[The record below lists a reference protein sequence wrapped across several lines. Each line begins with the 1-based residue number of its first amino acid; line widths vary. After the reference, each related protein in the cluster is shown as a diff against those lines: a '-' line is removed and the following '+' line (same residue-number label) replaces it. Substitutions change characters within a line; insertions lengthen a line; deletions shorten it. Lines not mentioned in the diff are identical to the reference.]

1 MEQQIND
8 QEKLLRDQFFEVLE
22 NRRIK
27 TVFQPIISLRDG
39 AVYGYEALSRGPF
52 DSKMHSPN
60 VLFDYADRYDQLW
73 ELELLCRTRALESVC
88 RLQKSFR
95 LFLNVNPN
103 VLHDPEFQKGL
114 TKEALQRY
122 SVDPENIIFEI
133 TERKAVVNIADFINT
148 VHHYK
153 TQNYKIAIDDAGAG
167 YSGLNMISD
176 IHPHYIKL
184 DMNLIR
190 DIDKDVTKQSL
201 IASMSEFASLTN
213 TCLIAEGIETE
224 GELLKLI
231 DLGITYGQGYYI
243 QKPDASIIPI
253 KSEVLQ
259 KIHETNQ
266 KKNHLWGNRISD
278 IYIGN
283 IARHQKTIHSNI
295 TVAQVY
301 EMLGGD
307 CTLPGVC
314 VTENDTVIG
323 VITRN
328 ELFRK
333 VSGRYGY
340 NLYSN
345 KPVSVIMS
353 REFLCV
359 DHQTTIDS
367 VTKKAMQRDPD
378 KIYDFITIT
387 KENKYYGIVTVKDL
401 LEKSIEIEVF
411 NAKHLNPLSEL
422 PGNMLIEQQ
431 LELCIRSDVVYEV
444 LYFDIN
450 NFKAYNDVYGFE
462 NGDRVLRFLTSILRN
477 RISRDDFIGHIG
489 GDDFIAIL
497 SGCDSEELCMQI
509 AADFDES
516 IALFYN
522 QDDIDKGYI
531 VAKNRYGIDEC
542 FPLLSIAIVGTSS
555 ERYRTI
561 FDLSEDMAKLKKNC
575 KQKQGSNFLIT

>member
-1 MEQQIND
+1 MERQVND
-8 QEKLLRDQFFEVLE
+8 RETLLRDQFFEVLK
-22 NRRIK
+22 NKRIM

-39 AVYGYEALSRGPF
+39 TVYGYEALSRGPA
-52 DSKMHSPN
+52 DSTMHSPN

-73 ELELLCRTRALESVC
+73 ELELLCRTMALETVG
-88 RLQKSFR
+88 RLEKDFR

-103 VLHDPEFQKGL
+103 VLHDPEFRKGL
-114 TKEALQRY
+114 TREALEKY

-133 TERKAVVNIADFINT
+133 TEREAVVNIADFINT
-148 VHHYK
+148 VQHYK

-190 DIDKDVTKQSL
+190 DIDKDVTRQSL

-231 DLGITYGQGYYI
+231 DLGISYGQGYYI
-243 QKPDASIIPI
+243 QRPDASIMPVNRD
-253 KSEVLQ
+253 VLQ
-259 KIHETNQ
+259 KIHEANQ

-278 IYIGN
+278 IHIGN
-283 IARHQKTIHSNI
+283 ISRHQKTIHANI

-301 EMLGGD
+301 EMMKQD
-307 CTLPGVC
+307 CTLPGIC
-314 VTENDTVIG
+314 ITEDNTVIG

-328 ELFRK
+328 ELLNR

-345 KPVSVIMS
+345 KPVGTIMS

-359 DHQTTIDS
+359 DDQTTIDS
-367 VTKKAMQRDPD
+367 VTKKAMQRETE

-387 KENKYYGIVTVKDL
+387 KEDKYFGIVTVKDL
-401 LEKSIEIEVF
+401 LEKSIEIEVV

-431 LELCIRSDVVYEV
+431 LEQCICSDAAYQV

-462 NGDRVLRFLTSILRN
+462 NGDRVLKFLTSILRN
-477 RISRDDFIGHIG
+477 RISRDDFVGHIG

-497 SGCDSEELCMQI
+497 SGCDFKALCMQI

-542 FPLLSIAIVGTSS
+542 FPLLSIAIVGTST

-561 FDLSEDMAKLKKNC
+561 FELSEDIAKLKKNC